1 MSSLLDLIL
10 EGSSSDSPSD
20 LVTQFQDLNRSAV
33 LITET
38 ELLSLVRKK
47 LNKLLI

>member
-10 EGSSSDSPSD
+10 EGSTNDSPAD

-33 LITET
+33 LITES
-38 ELLSLVRKK
+38 ELMSLVR
-47 LNKLLI
+47 LCY